1 MTVVGQVG
9 INLAVIIDHIL
20 TKKQIVNNFWRTLLE
35 GLYVTLKK
43 IFFELRYLL
52 FGECDIDKRS
62 IKIFIAK
69 TCCKNC

>member
-62 IKIFIAK
+62 IKIFIAM
-69 TCCKNC
+69 TCCKNY